1 MTSPFSLQRFSLQG
15 RRVLIT
21 GSSRGIGQALATGMA
36 QAGAGVIVSGR
47 DITTLNTVCAQIRQ
61 QGGDA
66 TPLVLDVTQPA
77 TFADAFASLSAPP
90 DVLVNNAGTERLCPS
105 MDVDEALWDS
115 ILTTNLKGAFFCA
128 QAAARL
134 MAENGGG
141 SILNLCSLTSQVGV
155 PGAAAYGASKSAMV
169 GLTHTLATEW
179 AAKNIRVNGIGPG
192 YFKTALTAEFYDN
205 ADWCRQMQAKIPLG
219 RFGELDDLIGA
230 AVFLSSSAAAYITG
244 QVLYVDGG
252 YLAGI

>member
-1 MTSPFSLQRFSLQG
+1 MTSSFSLQRFSLQG

-36 QAGAGVIVSGR
+36 QAGASVIVSGR
-47 DITTLNTVCAQIRQ
+47 DITTLNIVCEHIRQ

-77 TFADAFASLSAPP
+77 TFTAAFSSLPEPP
-90 DVLVNNAGTERLCPS
+90 DVLVNNAGTEQLCPS
-105 MDVDEALWDS
+105 IDVDEALWDS

-155 PGAAAYGASKSAMV
+155 PGAAPYGASKSALV

-179 AAKNIRVNGIGPG
+179 ASKNIRVNGIGPG
-192 YFKTALTAEFYDN
+192 YFKTDLTAAFYDN
-205 ADWCRQMQAKIPLG
+205 AGWCQQMQAKIPQG

>member
-1 MTSPFSLQRFSLQG
+1 MTDQFSLQG
-15 RRVLIT
+15 KRVLIT
-21 GSSRGIGQALATGMA
+21 GSSRGIGKALAVGMA
-36 QAGAGVIVSGR
+36 KAGACVIVSGR
-47 DITTLNTVCAQIRQ
+47 DNVTITAVCGEIRQ
-61 QGGDA
+61 SGA
-66 TPLVLDVTQPA
+66 EAFPLVLDVTQPA
-77 TFADAFASLSAPP
+77 TFAAALASLPAPP
-90 DVLVNNAGTERLCPS
+90 DVLVNNAGTEHLCPS
-105 MDVDEALWDS
+105 MDVDEALWDT

-155 PGAAAYGASKSAMV
+155 PGAAAYGASKSAMA
-169 GLTHTLATEW
+169 GLTRTLATEW

-192 YFKTALTAEFYDN
+192 YFKTDLTAEFYEN
-205 ADWCRQMQAKIPLG
+205 ADWCRQMQGKIPLG
-219 RFGELDDLIGA
+219 RFGELDDLTGA
-230 AVFLSSSAAAYITG
+230 AVFLSSEAARYITG

>member
-1 MTSPFSLQRFSLQG
+1 MTDQFSLQG
-15 RRVLIT
+15 KRVLIT
-21 GSSRGIGQALATGMA
+21 GSSRGIGKALAIGMA
-36 QAGAGVIVSGR
+36 KAGASVIVSGR
-47 DITTLNTVCAQIRQ
+47 DNVTITSVCGEIRQ
-61 QGGDA
+61 LGA
-66 TPLVLDVTQPA
+66 EAFPLVLDVMQPA
-77 TFADAFASLSAPP
+77 TFAAALASLPAPP
-90 DVLVNNAGTERLCPS
+90 DVLVNNAGTEHLCPS
-105 MDVDEALWDS
+105 MDVDEALWDT

-155 PGAAAYGASKSAMV
+155 PGAAAYGASKSAMA
-169 GLTHTLATEW
+169 GLTRTLATEW

-192 YFKTALTAEFYDN
+192 YFKTDLTAEFYEN
-205 ADWCRQMQAKIPLG
+205 ADWCQQMQMKIPLG
-219 RFGELDDLIGA
+219 RFGELDDLTGA
-230 AVFLSSSAAAYITG
+230 AVFLSSEAARYITG

>member
-1 MTSPFSLQRFSLQG
+1 MTDQFSLQG
-15 RRVLIT
+15 KRVLIT
-21 GSSRGIGQALATGMA
+21 GSSRGIGKALAIGMA
-36 QAGAGVIVSGR
+36 KAGASVIVSGR
-47 DITTLNTVCAQIRQ
+47 DNVTITAVCGEIRQ
-61 QGGDA
+61 LGA
-66 TPLVLDVTQPA
+66 EAFPLVLDVTQPA
-77 TFADAFASLSAPP
+77 TFAAALASLPAPP
-90 DVLVNNAGTERLCPS
+90 DVLVNNAGTEHLCPS
-105 MDVDEALWDS
+105 MDVDEALWDT

-155 PGAAAYGASKSAMV
+155 PGAAAYGASKSAMA
-169 GLTHTLATEW
+169 GLTRTLATEW

-192 YFKTALTAEFYDN
+192 YFKTDLTAEFYEN
-205 ADWCRQMQAKIPLG
+205 ADWCQQMQGKIPLG
-219 RFGELDDLIGA
+219 RFGELDDLTGA
-230 AVFLSSSAAAYITG
+230 AVFLSSEAARYITG